1 MGIPS
6 NFELSAIWKSED
18 ETETEEDAEEHQF
31 EELNRQFVAMLL
43 KARQDAG
50 LTQQQLADKLG
61 TSFDDVITIETGV
74 ENTTIKMLFK
84 YARTCG
90 KTLQFSK
97 L

>member
-1 MGIPS
+1 
-6 NFELSAIWKSED
+6 
-18 ETETEEDAEEHQF
+18 
-31 EELNRQFVAMLL
+31 MLL

-50 LTQQQLADKLG
+50 LMQQQLADKLG
-61 TSFDDVITIETGV
+61 TSFDDVVTIETSV

-90 KTLQFSK
+90 KTLTVSM